1 MTDDVKLRLRS
12 RNSAT
17 LLSILL
23 WILLLVGLL
32 RILVLMIEGFFPS
45 LFDFTLLAETLRG
58 SLDFLLFFVT
68 ALVFLNWMYQV
79 HSDLPEILGGY
90 PISPG
95 GALGRLAIPL
105 YNIWGIW
112 NVFITLASEFRSD
125 PQLSSLGKPI
135 RTMTAWLYLATILTI
150 LPSFTNIRFDFLVGA
165 AMSVLLRIIYLRMVR
180 LISNGLRLKAEP
192 QIIGPLGA
200 AVEVD
205 AKEDQ
210 GSST

>member
-17 LLSILL
+17 LLSV
-23 WILLLVGLL
+23 LLLFLLFVGLL
-32 RILVLMIEGFFPS
+32 GILVLMIEGFFPS
-45 LFDFTLLAETLRG
+45 LFDFTMLAETLRA
-58 SLDFLLFFVT
+58 SLDFFLFFVT
-68 ALVFLNWMYQV
+68 ALVFLIWMYQV
-79 HSDLPEILGGY
+79 HSDLPEILGSY

-95 GALGRLAIPL
+95 GALARLAIPL

-112 NVFITLASEFRSD
+112 NVFTTLASEFETD
-125 PQLSSLGKPI
+125 QQLSSLSKPI

-150 LPSFTNIRFDFLVGA
+150 LPLIINIRFDFLVGA
-165 AMSVLLRIIYLRMVR
+165 VMSLLLRIIYLRMVR

-192 QIIGPLGA
+192 QTIVPLAA

-205 AKEDQ
+205 A
-210 GSST
+210 